1 MYYIKCFLIE
11 KLQKFKNYKIHMT
24 RGNYELQMIRAEDF
38 ILFNLFGKSLKL
50 LTF

>member
-1 MYYIKCFLIE
+1 MILFE

-24 RGNYELQMIRAEDF
+24 KGDYKLQMIRAEDF
-38 ILFNLFGKSLKL
+38 ILFKMCTNLFGKSLKL